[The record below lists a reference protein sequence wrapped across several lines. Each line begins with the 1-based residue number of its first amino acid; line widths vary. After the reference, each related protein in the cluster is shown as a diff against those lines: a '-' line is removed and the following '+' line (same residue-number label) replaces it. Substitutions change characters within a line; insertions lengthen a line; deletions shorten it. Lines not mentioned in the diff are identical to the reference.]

1 MEYYEQTTIP
11 IFQFLAPAGQE
22 EEAENSGAKLSLGKR
37 GVGGRYFS
45 VFLCYHPTPI
55 FNLKKNFF
63 SLVKSALPSM
73 VLSKECL
80 CLHLN

>member
-37 GVGGRYFS
+37 GAGGRYFS

-63 SLVKSALPSM
+63 PWLSLPYLQ
-73 VLSKECL
+73 LSKECL